1 MNDPNACTAPTSAN
15 NWCGAGPPACPSG
28 QYWDGAACVAD
39 CTAAN
44 NYCVTCTDPAYPD
57 GNGGC
62 TAPSTCTPG
71 PENNYYCPPA
81 LAGSIPLATPGFAA
95 DPEPG
100 KMYDAFGV
108 QVPIPPAGYR
118 HVGYAHSLTGAA
130 SMDMAL
136 NETATVASAPGGAVS
151 SFAAPSVNGTAV
163 SSANQ
168 FTVGIG
174 NAIQM
179 DFGVDPVSGMSWG
192 RWQGSWVTSNPA
204 QGIVPVVSGNNLHWF
219 ALPTQTQA
227 ITLPITG
234 TISYTYAGGT
244 RPTDNYGTQGT
255 LTSATLNANFTAQQ
269 VNVSVGVSMPAST
282 GAAAVQLN
290 AAANNVPILPGANF
304 KTTTPTVTCT
314 GCTAAPTGVIG
325 GQFSQGG
332 MGAGVG
338 YGLQNGTQV
347 INGAAVFH
355 R

>member
-1 MNDPNACTAPTSAN
+1 MDLA
-15 NWCGAGPPACPSG
+15 
-28 QYWDGAACVAD
+28 VAQHLRLARQVRKII
-39 CTAAN
+39 TFARL
-44 NYCVTCTDPAYPD
+44 
-57 GNGGC
+57 
-62 TAPSTCTPG
+62 
-71 PENNYYCPPA
+71 PA
-81 LAGSIPLATPGFAA
+81 LSRWLP
-95 DPEPG
+95 
-100 KMYDAFGV
+100 
-108 QVPIPPAGYR
+108 QVSLPTPPAGYR

-136 NETATVASAPGGAVS
+136 NETATVASAPGGAVT
-151 SFAAPSVNGTAV
+151 SFAAPSVNGAAV

-192 RWQGSWVTSNPA
+192 RWQGSWITSNPA

-347 INGAAVFH
+347 INGATVFH